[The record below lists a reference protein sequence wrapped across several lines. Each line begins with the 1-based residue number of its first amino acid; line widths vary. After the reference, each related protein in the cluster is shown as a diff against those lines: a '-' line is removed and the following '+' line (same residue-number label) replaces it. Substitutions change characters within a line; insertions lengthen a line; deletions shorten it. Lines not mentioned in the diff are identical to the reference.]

1 LKGAV
6 RTAVVAIG
14 GNALLP
20 PNGGDIESQ
29 RKRIDATCSTL
40 VDVLRNGYEMVIT
53 HGNGPQVGNLLE
65 QNELARRRVGTMTL
79 DVCVAQ
85 TQAQIGYQLQQSLAN
100 VLKKKR
106 IPKSIVTIVTQV
118 IVNPRDR
125 AFRTPTK
132 PIGPTYSKTRAK
144 ELMRRNG
151 WKMVLDPRGGYRRL
165 VPSPEP
171 LEIVEKDAIV
181 DVLEAGDIAI
191 AVGGGGIPVVRKGK
205 GLMGIEAVVDKD
217 FASSLLASDIGADLF
232 VIVTDVD
239 SVSLNYNT
247 HKQVD
252 LDVLKLKDAKK
263 YLRKGQFPPGS
274 MGPKI
279 ESAIEFLEHERS
291 LKKKVIVSSIDS
303 LSKAL
308 AGKAGTLI
316 EV

>member
-29 RKRIDATCSTL
+29 RSRIDSVSRNL

-100 VLKKKR
+100 VLKRKR

-144 ELMRRNG
+144 ELMRRYK

-191 AVGGGGIPVVRKGK
+191 AVGGGGIPVVKKRN
-205 GLMGIEAVVDKD
+205 GLTGIEAVVDKD
-217 FASSLLASDIGADLF
+217 FASSLLARDIGADLF

-247 HKQVD
+247 PKQAD
-252 LDVLKLKDAKK
+252 LDVLKLKDAKR

-279 ESAIEFLEHERS
+279 ESAIEFLEHHRS
-291 LKKKVIVSSIDS
+291 RKKRVIVSSIDS
-303 LSKAL
+303 LSEAL
-308 AGKAGTLI
+308 AEKAGTLI

>member
-1 LKGAV
+1 M

-20 PNGGDIESQ
+20 PGGGDLESQ
-29 RKRIDATCSTL
+29 RARIDETCAAL
-40 VDVLRNGYEMVIT
+40 VDVLKNGYEMVIT

-100 VLKKKR
+100 VLKRKR
-106 IPKSIVTIVTQV
+106 IPKSIVTIITQV

-132 PIGPTYSKTRAK
+132 PIGPTYSKTRSK
-144 ELMRRNG
+144 ELMRKNR

-165 VPSPEP
+165 VPSPSP

-191 AVGGGGIPVVRKGK
+191 AVGGGGIPVVKNKK
-205 GLMGIEAVVDKD
+205 GLTGIEAVIDKD
-217 FASSLLASDIGADLF
+217 LASSLLARDIGADLF

-247 HKQVD
+247 GKQVD

-263 YLRKGQFPPGS
+263 HLKGGQFPPGS
-274 MGPKI
+274 MSPKI
-279 ESAIEFLEHERS
+279 ESAIGFLGHDKGG
-291 LKKKVIVSSIDS
+291 KKKVVVSSIDS

-308 AGKAGTLI
+308 AGRAGTVI
-316 EV
+316 EA